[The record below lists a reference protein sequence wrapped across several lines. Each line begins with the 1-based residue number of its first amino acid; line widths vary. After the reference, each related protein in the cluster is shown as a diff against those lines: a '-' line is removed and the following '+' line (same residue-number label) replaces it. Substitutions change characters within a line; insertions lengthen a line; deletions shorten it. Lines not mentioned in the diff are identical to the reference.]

1 MGVSLCLCNNFR
13 KQENAMAEKYDK
25 TYLFEEAPVL
35 KAILTLAV
43 PTVITQ
49 LINIVYNYAD
59 TWFVGRTGNSAM
71 VASMSVTMPIFVIM
85 AALANLFG
93 IGGSSVIS
101 RNLGQKNP
109 QRARRVFAFCL
120 YGGLAS
126 AVAYALF
133 MLICRSWLLPLI
145 GADSNSYPYAYNY
158 VFWTMVIG
166 AVPTVGNVLCGH
178 LVRSIGA
185 AKEAGF
191 GMSMGGIL
199 NILLDPLFM
208 FVLLPS
214 GMEVTG
220 AAIATMLSN
229 TASLLYFLVFLIRH
243 RDNPVFTVNPKEISL
258 QDHIPGDVLAV
269 GFPAALQTTLAM
281 VSNIFANALVKSY
294 GSEAVAG
301 MGVAKK
307 INMIAF
313 NTSMGLT
320 QGILPLIGYSFGA
333 GNYKKLREVVR
344 KTGII
349 AVVFGCICTVLFRL
363 FASPM
368 CRFFIDEDLSVSYG
382 STFLRTIAFA
392 APLAALCYL
401 FNTVFQATGRK
412 TQSFLLSTLRK
423 GFLDI
428 PGMFLFSSFLEAF
441 GVVLATPV
449 AEVISTVLAIFLYIR
464 FLHSL
469 QAEDTR

>member
-1 MGVSLCLCNNFR
+1 MSESIKDTYVF
-13 KQENAMAEKYDK
+13 EK
-25 TYLFEEAPVL
+25 APVL
-35 KAILTLAV
+35 KAIAILGI

-49 LINIVYNYAD
+49 LINIIYNYAD
-59 TWFVGRTGNSAM
+59 TWFVGRTGNPAM

-101 RNLGQKNP
+101 RNLGEKKP
-109 QRARRVFAFCL
+109 ERARKVFAFCL
-120 YGGLAS
+120 YGGIAAS
-126 AVAYALF
+126 ILYAVLMF
-133 MLICRSWLLPLI
+133 FIRPWLIPII
-145 GADSNSYPYAYNY
+145 GGDSNSYPYAYSY
-158 VFWTMVIG
+158 IFWTMVVG

-191 GMSMGGIL
+191 GMSLGGVL
-199 NILLDPLFM
+199 NIALDPLFM
-208 FVLLPS
+208 FVILPS

-229 TASLLYFLVFLIRH
+229 TASLIYFIIFLVRH
-243 RDNPVFTVNPKEISL
+243 RDNPIFTMNPRDISF

-281 VSNIFANALVKSY
+281 VSNIFANALVKPY

-313 NTSMGLT
+313 NTTMGLT
-320 QGILPLIGYSFGA
+320 QGILPLIGYCYGA
-333 GNYKKLREVVR
+333 GNYKRLRETIR

-349 AVVFGCICTVLFRL
+349 AVIFGCICTVLFRI

-382 STFLRTIAFA
+382 STFLKTIAFA

-401 FNTVFQATGRK
+401 YNTLFQATGRK
-412 TQSFLLSTLRK
+412 VQSFLLSTLRK
-423 GFLDI
+423 GFLDV
-428 PGMFLFSSFLEAF
+428 PGMFIFGSFLGAF

-449 AEVISTVLAIFLYIR
+449 AEVISTALAIGLYVR

-469 QAEDTR
+469 KT

>member
-1 MGVSLCLCNNFR
+1 MKRDG
-13 KQENAMAEKYDK
+13 ENGLKNDYSDG
-25 TYLFEEAPVL
+25 YIFEEAPVM
-35 KAILTLAV
+35 KSIAVLAV

-59 TWFVGRTGNSAM
+59 TWFVGRTGNPAM

-85 AALANLFG
+85 AAIANLFG

-101 RNLGQKNP
+101 RSLGQKRP
-109 QRARRVFAFCL
+109 ERARKVFAFCL
-120 YGGLAS
+120 YGGIAAAILY
-126 AVAYALF
+126 AVFMAL
-133 MLICRSWLLPLI
+133 CRSWLIPLI
-145 GADSNSYPYAYNY
+145 GGDSSSYSYAYSY
-158 VFWTMVIG
+158 IFWTMVIG
-166 AVPTVGNVLCGH
+166 AIPTVGNVLCGH
-178 LVRSIGA
+178 LIRSIGA

-191 GMSMGGIL
+191 GMSMGGLL
-199 NILLDPLFM
+199 NIVLDPLFM
-208 FVLLPS
+208 FVILPE

-229 TASLLYFLVFLIRH
+229 TVSLVYFIVFLVRH
-243 RDNPVFTVNPKEISL
+243 RDNPVFTVNPKDISF
-258 QDHIPGDVLAV
+258 QERIPADVLAV

-281 VSNIFANALVKSY
+281 VSNIFANALVKPY

-313 NTSMGLT
+313 NTTMGLT
-320 QGILPLIGYSFGA
+320 QGVLPLIGYSYGA
-333 GNYKKLREVVR
+333 GNFRRLRETVR

-349 AVVFGCICTVLFRL
+349 GVIFGCVCTVLFRI
-363 FASPM
+363 FASPV
-368 CRFFIDEDLSVSYG
+368 CRFFIDEDASVAYG
-382 STFLRTIAFA
+382 SMFLRMIAFA
-392 APLAALCYL
+392 APLAAVCYL

-412 TQSFLLSTLRK
+412 AQSFALSTLRK

-428 PGMFLFSSFLEAF
+428 PGMFLFGSVLGAS

-449 AEVISTVLAIFLYIR
+449 AEIISTVIAVILYAR
-464 FLHSL
+464 FMRTLRRAQDL
-469 QAEDTR
+469 RI